1 MLTQT
6 MDNDSIVITKMVC
19 AINSIVYAR
28 RKLEEN
34 LK

>member
-1 MLTQT
+1 MLTQ
-6 MDNDSIVITKMVC
+6 MVNNGIIIITKVDC
-19 AINSIVYAR
+19 SANSIVCAR

>member
-1 MLTQT
+1 MLTRT
-6 MDNDSIVITKMVC
+6 VNNDSIVITKTACVV
-19 AINSIVYAR
+19 NSSVYAR